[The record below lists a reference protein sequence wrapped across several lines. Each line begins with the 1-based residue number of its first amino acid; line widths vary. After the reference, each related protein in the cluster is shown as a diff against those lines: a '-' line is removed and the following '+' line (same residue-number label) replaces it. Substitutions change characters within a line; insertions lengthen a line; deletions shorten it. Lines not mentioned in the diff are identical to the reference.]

1 MTDVLFPCVKCGGT
15 NRNSSGDCRPCSA
28 ATNAIWRANNKE
40 KIRANGIAY
49 RANNPEK
56 VKALRKASYRA
67 NPEKAK
73 ADAAA
78 WVAANPEL
86 VKLRD
91 AAWAKLNPEKRK
103 KARDTWNKGNPGK
116 TRAAIER
123 WRKANLDVRNLAG
136 QNYRAKKLENGGTL
150 SRGLA
155 EKLLKLQKGK
165 CACCRKLLG
174 KDYHLD
180 HITPIARQG
189 SNTDGNIQLLCPA
202 CNCSKGAKHPT
213 DFMQLRGFLL

>member
-1 MTDVLFPCVKCGGT
+1 MTDLLRPCVKCGAI
-15 NRNSSGDCRPCSA
+15 NRDVSGSCKPCGVIS
-28 ATNAIWRANNKE
+28 NAIWRANNKE

-78 WVAANPEL
+78 WVAANPER
-86 VKLRD
+86 VKLRE
-91 AAWAKLNPEKRK
+91 AAWIKLNPEKRR
-103 KARDTWNKGNPGK
+103 KARDTWKMLNPGK
-116 TRAAIER
+116 TSAAIER
-123 WRKANLDVRNLAG
+123 WRKANLDVCNLAG
-136 QNYRAKKLENGGTL
+136 QNYRAKKRENGGIL
-150 SRGLA
+150 SKGLA
-155 EKLLKLQKGK
+155 VKLFKLQKAK

-174 KDYHLD
+174 DDYHLD
-180 HITPIARQG
+180 HIMPLAREG
-189 SNTDGNIQLLCPA
+189 PNTDENIQLLCPN

-213 DFMQLRGFLL
+213 DFMQSRGFLL